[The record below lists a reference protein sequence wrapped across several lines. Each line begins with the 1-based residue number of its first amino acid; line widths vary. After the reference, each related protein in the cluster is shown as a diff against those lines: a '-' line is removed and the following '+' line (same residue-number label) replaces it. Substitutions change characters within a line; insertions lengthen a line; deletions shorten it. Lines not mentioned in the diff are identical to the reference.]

1 MKQGKVKWYDEVK
14 GFGFIETDGGDIFV
28 HRTGLSDSLTRLE
41 EGQQVEFET
50 RQGDK
55 GMVAFNVVAV

>member
-41 EGQQVEFET
+41 EGQEVEFET

-55 GMVAFNVVAV
+55 GMVAFNVAAV